1 MLHVGLRVSVSRV
14 WGVCT
19 FVPVVGSGAWVSL
32 GVCVSVCVCCMN
44 HGMCVCVCVCYM
56 LVSWGSMSL
65 TCGLVNRRGVR
76 VCMCVCGSAF
86 PGLWLVTCSVCVC
99 VYVSAFLCNLT
110 SAGPVPQLSLFPH
123 LKPCAPA
130 QHREPPGF
138 HLSTW

>member
-1 MLHVGLRVSVSRV
+1 M
-14 WGVCT
+14 
-19 FVPVVGSGAWVSL
+19 
-32 GVCVSVCVCCMN
+32 
-44 HGMCVCVCVCYM
+44 
-56 LVSWGSMSL
+56 
-65 TCGLVNRRGVR
+65 
-76 VCMCVCGSAF
+76 CMCVCRSAF

-99 VYVSAFLCNLT
+99 VCVYVSAFLCNLP